1 VFNKLNSKPY
11 TPVRAPETIFQEGG
25 HFRLK
30 RTEFR
35 HLQELTGKDFT
46 WDAACDEAGTN
57 AQCRQFSSPAHPFE
71 KQEVDGHHVWMNP
84 PVGQAEAF
92 LKHFYA
98 CWQRSPKT
106 TSGCIMLPT
115 HATDV
120 ISQYAANA
128 RLLEK
133 YRHGSLLF
141 EGLTKQGKYVNMGKS
156 PYGFSVYYIPALT
169 EDQDTAL
176 PGISIDQAMLEDPQP
191 APLAFCFDVQTQ
203 SPGKGKFRSD
213 KPTKAKLLMDSG
225 ATTRFASEK
234 WVLANGFSINPTHAN
249 WSVQVANSD
258 TMQVT
263 GTVDLEVMMQG
274 FKQVIRFL
282 VIPMAEDMDLIIG
295 NDWLHK
301 HKAVLSYEHSTVS
314 FWHNG
319 KRLILQPNSTTQSV
333 KRVHGPAGGMEADEE
348 GDEANEKGNV
358 QILSFAKAKKVIRDR
373 DDWMVLQLHHVTGSE
388 DWTEFQFMA
397 AKAKMASPEEQ
408 EADIRRA
415 IQRLKDEV
423 AANQQK
429 NKVQPTDP
437 QYKKDSEEL
446 DKKVVKLVA
455 EWGTDMFRTEL
466 PGIREIG
473 EPMEAIPTQPGK
485 GPITRGMFR
494 YTQTEKEELQ
504 KHVTSLLKDGM
515 IEPSRSP
522 WAASALVVPKWNPD
536 GTVKGWRLVIDYRL
550 INAIT
555 VRFQYP
561 MPRIDDVLDSVG
573 GAKFFS
579 SCDLTSGFW
588 QLRLTDSDVPKTAFR
603 TPTGLYQWRVLPMG
617 LSNSP
622 AVFQR
627 TMSEVFQREFTRPDG
642 SKVIA
647 MGNFI
652 QVYMDDLLI
661 YSKTAEEHLAHLEFI
676 FQALYEHGF
685 YLNPKKCEF
694 NKPEVRFLGHIIS
707 SEGCKVDPCKV
718 ETMNA
723 WPEPTTGKEMYS
735 FLGFANYFRQFIQ
748 DYATIAA
755 PLHELVHYKKFGDV
769 WTDLHQTCFGA
780 IKLALANA
788 PTLKMPD
795 FQSPFEVIVDASNV
809 AIGGVLL
816 QDNQPVAY
824 ESKKLTDTQKRWT
837 TTERELWAAVH
848 ALKTWRCYL
857 QHPTFKFD
865 LWTDHNPN
873 IFFSTGNT
881 PLSARQARWAE
892 LIAHYNFQWRYK
904 KGKDNMADALS
915 RLPEVAMAMVLARL
929 ECYAIETR
937 AQWQSRERQETI
949 TAAVEESLRGN
960 HPGGEQ
966 LTQGE
971 DIIREVPPQ
980 RQPRRRGRP
989 AKQTITGNE
998 RERVER
1004 DAQVLPP
1011 PPPLPLPP
1019 VERPQPQLQPQP
1031 DTRGNAGIR
1040 VRFAEPPEPIHSGRL
1055 PRAPT
1060 QVVVNLERTRG
1071 ERQTRPTGLG
1081 GEQRIRQHPQPPP
1094 PPPPC
1099 TPYGNPL
1106 PNQTEAPQ
1114 SQTGTNRIRPSGFQP
1129 HAALTEFQS
1138 RLKDMGEDQWFVE
1151 HSSKEEYKWTK
1162 DPRGLWVDPK
1172 GRMVVPPGE
1181 MRTEVMEACHDSVF
1195 SGHFGRAKTEGLIGR
1210 MFYWPYMSQEIQKY
1224 VSDCDTCQRVKPNN
1238 RAPQGGLQPLPVAE
1252 GKWLDIT
1259 VDMITELPC
1268 TIEGYDAILVFVD
1281 RLTKM
1286 VHFVPCKKTLDSK
1299 GFCQLFM
1306 ENIVRLHGWPKRV
1319 VSDRGSIFTSHFTS
1333 AVAELQGWFRRHSS
1347 AYHPQS
1353 DGQTERV
1360 NRVLE
1365 DVLRSFVSTR
1375 QLEWRNF
1382 LPMAEFAVNNA
1393 IHPATHS
1400 SPFLL
1405 NYGVNPRHPE
1415 IAKLVEPLAE
1425 YILPQIREVP
1435 AGTAAAD
1442 GITRIIRANVLQSS
1456 IMPEKRPEACL
1467 MLRLWV
1473 TTFRE
1478 TPAATKFVRDM
1489 ERAIRH
1495 TQFFLEAARQR
1506 MRQSA
1511 DRHRTVNVP
1520 LAVGDMVLLSTKN
1533 IKVQHGGSDKLFPR
1547 FLGPFRIDHVV
1558 NPVAFRLE
1566 LPAPMRIHPV
1576 FHASLLRKYKPRQAA
1591 DGTPIH
1597 SAPPLP
1603 LILSDTTE
1611 FRVEMILG
1619 DRDKE
1624 ISVRTNAHG
1633 VPHRRIQKEFL
1644 VKWEGYPIE
1653 HNQWIPETELEA
1665 FRPAINE
1672 YLAIKAQVAANQR
1685 PVLQAAMLWHQK
1697 VKWC

>member
-1 VFNKLNSKPY
+1 
-11 TPVRAPETIFQEGG
+11 
-25 HFRLK
+25 
-30 RTEFR
+30 
-35 HLQELTGKDFT
+35 
-46 WDAACDEAGTN
+46 
-57 AQCRQFSSPAHPFE
+57 
-71 KQEVDGHHVWMNP
+71 
-84 PVGQAEAF
+84 VGQAEGF
-92 LKHFYA
+92 LKHFQA
-98 CWQRSPKT
+98 CWQKSPKT

-115 HATDV
+115 HAADV
-120 ISQYAANA
+120 ITQYAANA

-133 YRHGSLLF
+133 YRHGSALF

-176 PGISIDQAMLEDPQP
+176 PGISIDHAMLEDPQP
-191 APLAFCFDVQTQ
+191 APLAFCFEVEAQI
-203 SPGKGKFRSD
+203 PGKGKFRSD
-213 KPTKAKLLMDSG
+213 KPKKAKLLKDSG

-234 WVLANGFSINPTHAN
+234 WVLSNGFPINPTHAN

-263 GTVDLEVMMQG
+263 GTTDIEVMVQG

-314 FWHNG
+314 FWHDG
-319 KRLILQPNSTTQSV
+319 KRLVLQPTGTAQSV
-333 KRVHGPAGGMEADEE
+333 KRVHGPAGGMDADE
-348 GDEANEKGNV
+348 DDNDAKEKGNV

-373 DDWMVLQLHHVTGSE
+373 DDWMVLQLHHVAGS
-388 DWTEFQFMA
+388 DTWTELQFMA
-397 AKAKMASPEEQ
+397 ARAKMASPEEQ
-408 EADIRRA
+408 EADIRAA
-415 IQRLKDEV
+415 ITRLKDEV
-423 AANQQK
+423 AANHSRNQI
-429 NKVQPTDP
+429 QPVDP
-437 QYKKDSEEL
+437 QYQKDYEEL
-446 DKKVVKLVA
+446 DKKIVELVA
-455 EWGTDMFRTEL
+455 TWGTDMFRTEL
-466 PGIREIG
+466 PGIREVG
-473 EPMEAIPTQPGK
+473 EPMEAIPTQPGM
-485 GPITRGMFR
+485 GPVTRGMFR

-504 KHVTSLLKDGM
+504 KHVTTLLKDGM

-522 WAASALVVPKWNPD
+522 WAASALVVPKWKPD

-550 INAIT
+550 VNAIT

-588 QLRLTDSDVPKTAFR
+588 QLRLADSDVPKTAFR

-642 SKVIA
+642 SKVMA
-647 MGNFI
+647 LGNFI

-661 YSKTAEEHLAHLEFI
+661 YSKTAEEHLAHLEFV

-735 FLGFANYFRQFIQ
+735 FLGFANYFRQFIR

-755 PLHELVHYKKFGDV
+755 PLHELVHHKKFVEV
-769 WTDLHQTCFGA
+769 WTDLHQACFGA

-809 AIGGVLL
+809 AIGGILL

-857 QHPTFKFD
+857 QHPTFQFD

-892 LIAHYNFQWRYK
+892 MIAHYNFQWRYK
-904 KGKDNMADALS
+904 KGKDNIADALS

-937 AQWQSRERQETI
+937 GQVLRRERGETI
-949 TAAVEESLRGN
+949 AAAVEATLRGDP
-960 HPGGEQ
+960 PGGEQ
-966 LTQGE
+966 ASQDE
-971 DIIREVPPQ
+971 DLIREAPLQRPVRQRPRAGQEQLIRHATGSEDVSGRMLPP
-980 RQPRRRGRP
+980 
-989 AKQTITGNE
+989 
-998 RERVER
+998 
-1004 DAQVLPP
+1004 PP
-1011 PPPLPLPP
+1011 PPPLPQRTN
-1019 VERPQPQLQPQP
+1019 VCV
-1031 DTRGNAGIR
+1031 G
-1040 VRFAEPPEPIHSGRL
+1040 VRFAEPLVAEQPIRL
-1055 PRAPT
+1055 PRAPIHVT
-1060 QVVVNLERTRG
+1060 VNLREASPDARRA
-1071 ERQTRPTGLG
+1071 RDLAHARPMGLG
-1081 GEQRIRQHPQPPP
+1081 GEQDVLVQPPP
-1094 PPPPC
+1094 PPPPPPPPQHPAPR
-1099 TPYGNPL
+1099 TGQVRTQN
-1106 PNQTEAPQ
+1106 EAVGGPVP
-1114 SQTGTNRIRPSGFQP
+1114 TTDRVRPSGFQP
-1129 HAALTEFQS
+1129 HGALTEFQ
-1138 RLKDMGEDQWFVE
+1138 RKLHDAAEDPWFVE
-1151 HSSKEEYKWTK
+1151 NSSKEEYKWTK
-1162 DPRGLWVDPK
+1162 DQRGLWLDLK
-1172 GRMVVPPGE
+1172 GRMVIPPGE

-1195 SGHFGRAKTEGLIGR
+1195 SGHFGRAKTEGMIAR
-1210 MFYWPYMSQEIQKY
+1210 IFYWPYMSQEIQRY

-1252 GKWLDIT
+1252 GKWSDIT

-1268 TIEGYDAILVFVD
+1268 TEDGYDAILVFVD
-1281 RLTKM
+1281 RMTKM

-1319 VSDRGSIFTSHFTS
+1319 VSDRGSIFTSHFTA

-1375 QLEWRNF
+1375 QTEWRNF

-1393 IHPATHS
+1393 VHPATHS
-1400 SPFLL
+1400 TPFLL

-1435 AGTAAAD
+1435 TGPAAHE
-1442 GITRIIRANVLQSS
+1442 GITRIIRVNVLQSS
-1456 IMPEKRPEACL
+1456 ILPDKRPEACL
-1467 MLRLWV
+1467 ALKLWV

-1506 MRQSA
+1506 MRQAA

-1533 IKVQHGGSDKLFPR
+1533 IKVQHGGSNKLFPR
-1547 FLGPFRIDHVV
+1547 YLGPFRIAHMV
-1558 NPVAFRLE
+1558 NPVAFELD

-1576 FHASLLRKYKPRQAA
+1576 FHSSLLRKYKPRQVVEGAEPPA
-1591 DGTPIH
+1591 P
-1597 SAPPLP
+1597 PPLP
-1603 LILSDTTE
+1603 LILSDDTG

-1633 VPHRRIQKEFL
+1633 VAHRRIQKEFL
-1644 VKWEGYPIE
+1644 VKWEGYAIE
-1653 HNQWIPETELEA
+1653 HNQWIPEVELEA

-1672 YLAIKAQVAANQR
+1672 YLAIKARVTAGQP
-1685 PVLQAAMLWHQK
+1685 PVLQAAMLWHHK
-1697 VKWC
+1697 VKWD